1 MVDAHGG
8 VSLHGASPSLANF
21 VATVAFGELLCVCV

>member
-1 MVDAHGG
+1 MVGDHGG
-8 VSLHGASPSLANF
+8 ESLHGASPSLANF

>member
-1 MVDAHGG
+1 MVGVHGG
-8 VSLHGASPSLANF
+8 ASLHVAFPSLANF